1 MISKYLKELI
11 ANNNRIIIPDF
22 GAFMIQDTPEG
33 KQISF
38 NDFLKFN
45 DGLLINQIIKAEKI
59 SKTEAGEKITA
70 FIQEVEKSFASKKPY
85 EIKEVGFLVK
95 DNLGNIKFETKV
107 QTSASDEPTASP
119 TDVKPTII
127 LDEAPVKETTDSET
141 PKKDASPAAKTKVE
155 KTITEPEK
163 STEPVKP
170 TSKPESKSIPPV
182 TERPKTSQTEI
193 NKPISNTKQEIPM
206 TSSSNNS
213 RNLIII
219 LTLVII
225 IVGGG
230 VWSFFAFDLKDK
242 FFGKKEVIETPVVE
256 VPAPVD
262 TLALADTIEE
272 PVVVEEPVE
281 PVVEAYVKKYYV
293 VAGSFKVA
301 SNAERYQ
308 QKLLEEGYASEIVM
322 RSNGFHIVSYKTL
335 FTWRDAL
342 SEWKTMRQS
351 NAETWIFIK

>member
-11 ANNNRIIIPDF
+11 ENNNRIIIPDF

-70 FIQEVEKSFASKKPY
+70 FIQEVEKSFTGKKPY
-85 EIKEVGFLVK
+85 EIKEVGFLTK

-107 QTSASDEPTASP
+107 QTSASPAATTSP

-127 LDEAPVKETTDSET
+127 LDEAPEKETPGTET
-141 PKKDASPAAKTKVE
+141 QKKEATPAAKA
-155 KTITEPEK
+155 
-163 STEPVKP
+163 EPVKP
-170 TSKPESKSIPPV
+170 KAEATKPAEKTETKSTPPV
-182 TERPKTSQTEI
+182 TERPFASPTAI

-213 RNLIII
+213 RNLIIV
-219 LTLVII
+219 LALVII

-272 PVVVEEPVE
+272 PVVVEEPLE
-281 PVVEAYVKKYYV
+281 EVVEAYVKKYYV

-308 QKLLEEGYASEIVM
+308 QKLLDEGYASEITM

-335 FTWRDAL
+335 FTWHDAL
-342 SEWKTMRQS
+342 REWKTMRQS

>member
-11 ANNNRIIIPDF
+11 ENNNRIIIPDF

-70 FIQEVEKSFASKKPY
+70 FIQEVEKSFTDKKPY
-85 EIKEVGFLVK
+85 EIKEVGFLTK

-107 QTSASDEPTASP
+107 QTSASAEATTSP
-119 TDVKPTII
+119 TDEKPTIV
-127 LDEAPVKETTDSET
+127 LDEPAKETPATET
-141 PKKDASPAAKTKVE
+141 PKKEAPPAAKIEPAKPAEPVKPAAKTE
-155 KTITEPEK
+155 TK
-163 STEPVKP
+163 ST
-170 TSKPESKSIPPV
+170 PPV
-182 TERPKTSQTEI
+182 TERPKAAATAI

-219 LTLVII
+219 LALVVI

-281 PVVEAYVKKYYV
+281 EVVEAYVKKYYV

-308 QKLLEEGYASEIVM
+308 QKLLDEGYASEITM
-322 RSNGFHIVSYKTL
+322 RNNGFHIVSYKTL
-335 FTWRDAL
+335 FTWHDAL
-342 SEWKTMRQS
+342 REWKTMRES

>member
-11 ANNNRIIIPDF
+11 ENNNRIIIPDF

-59 SKTEAGEKITA
+59 SKTEAGEKVTV
-70 FIQEVEKSFASKKPY
+70 FIQEVEKSFAGKKPY
-85 EIKEVGFLVK
+85 EIKEVGFLIK

-107 QTSASDEPTASP
+107 QTSASADAVPSA
-119 TDVKPTII
+119 TDVKPTIV
-127 LDEAPVKETTDSET
+127 LDEAPQKET
-141 PKKDASPAAKTKVE
+141 PKTESQKKEVAPAAKAEAE
-155 KTITEPEK
+155 KPKTEPSK
-163 STEPVKP
+163 PAEPVKP
-170 TSKPESKSIPPV
+170 AEKTESKSTTPIA
-182 TERPKTSQTEI
+182 ERPLASPTAI
-193 NKPISNTKQEIPM
+193 NKPISSTKQQIPM

-213 RNLIII
+213 RNLIIV
-219 LTLVII
+219 LTIAVI

-242 FFGKKEVIETPVVE
+242 FFGKKEVIEAPVVE

-262 TLALADTIEE
+262 SLALTDTIEE
-272 PVVVEEPVE
+272 PLVVEEPTE
-281 PVVEAYVKKYYV
+281 EIVEAYVKKYYV
-293 VAGSFKVA
+293 VAGSFKVS

-308 QKLLEEGYASEIVM
+308 QKLLDEGYASEIVM

-342 SEWKTMRQS
+342 GEWKNMRQS

>member
-11 ANNNRIIIPDF
+11 ENNNRIIIPDF

-70 FIQEVEKSFASKKPY
+70 FIQEVEKSFSEKKSY
-85 EIKEVGFLVK
+85 EIKEVGFLTK
-95 DNLGNIKFETKV
+95 DNLGNIRFETKV
-107 QTSASDEPTASP
+107 QTSASTEATTSP
-119 TDVKPTII
+119 TDVKPTIV
-127 LDEAPVKETTDSET
+127 LDEVPAKETQATET
-141 PKKDASPAAKTKVE
+141 PKKDAPPAAKTEVE
-155 KTITEPEK
+155 KPK
-163 STEPVKP
+163 TEPVKP
-170 TSKPESKSIPPV
+170 ATKTETKSTPPV
-182 TERPKTSQTEI
+182 TERPKASPTAI

-213 RNLIII
+213 RKLIIV
-219 LTLVII
+219 LALVVI

-230 VWSFFAFDLKDK
+230 IWSFFAFDLKDK
-242 FFGKKEVIETPVVE
+242 LFGKKEVIETPAPVVE

-262 TLALADTIEE
+262 TLPLADTIEE
-272 PVVVEEPVE
+272 PVVIEEPVE
-281 PVVEAYVKKYYV
+281 EVVEAYVKKYYV

-308 QKLLEEGYASEIVM
+308 QKLLDEGYASEITM
-322 RSNGFHIVSYKTL
+322 RNNGFHIVSYKTL
-335 FTWRDAL
+335 FTWQEAL
-342 SEWKTMRQS
+342 RQWKTMRQS